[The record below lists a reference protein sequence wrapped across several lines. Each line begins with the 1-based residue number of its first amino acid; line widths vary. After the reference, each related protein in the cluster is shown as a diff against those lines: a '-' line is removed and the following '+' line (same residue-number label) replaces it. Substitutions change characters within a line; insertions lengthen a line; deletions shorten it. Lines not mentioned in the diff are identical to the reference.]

1 MPQLPQGA
9 RKLCPMNQK
18 DRFLLVRRSG
28 SVAKASSVAGL
39 VGFRPRQM
47 VAIECAHDGKAKVA
61 CSRLSLDYLNHLVH
75 KQPSAPS
82 DHVHKQAF
90 THGPGMVDFLL
101 RLAAAEARD
110 AALAKQLLLLP
121 ELKVLRE
128 FKTKIKMLQES
139 CSTDCSSSSD
149 DESCLSTS
157 SDAMADAPASSPMAT
172 PSATDRNSAAMHL
185 SLAGAKLSVK
195 AARLMRHV
203 KRPKIKRGRRASC
216 RLTKTAAPSAYH
228 PQKPRAAGKARRL
241 AAATRVVHVEQGHPM
256 APKWQPKRAG
266 GSGDLDVHVTTD
278 PLCNALSR
286 VGYRSLG
293 PIASGAFST
302 ILKAKHEESGE
313 EVAVKLFECSRS
325 TSKRDLHLRD
335 RELYALR
342 KVKGGSGSK
351 ARTDLDEART
361 DLCPFVANLLAVHA
375 TPTSTV
381 AVLELC
387 RGGSLQRHLYK
398 RRGKPREPSG
408 AVAGMSL
415 AEVTA
420 YGLQLA
426 RALAHLHARDVVH
439 RDVKPANILFY
450 GPHHL
455 KLCDFGFARYCAS
468 DASSEASRCH
478 TICGTPIH
486 MAPELTLNSTASSK
500 GYTGRPVDVWALG
513 TVLFEM
519 IHNEPAFTASSGPQ
533 LWVRIRTCAH
543 AAFRAGLPREWRELL
558 GACLAVQPTRRP
570 TAEALAAT
578 AALAGDASNM
588 ATRDLPGPASLS
600 TEPLAC

>member
-1 MPQLPQGA
+1 
-9 RKLCPMNQK
+9 
-18 DRFLLVRRSG
+18 
-28 SVAKASSVAGL
+28 
-39 VGFRPRQM
+39 M
-47 VAIECAHDGKAKVA
+47 VAFECAHDGKAKVA

-90 THGPGMVDFLL
+90 APGPEMVDFLL

-128 FKTKIKMLQES
+128 FKTKINMLQES
-139 CSTDCSSSSD
+139 CLTDCSSSSD
-149 DESCLSTS
+149 DVSCVSTS
-157 SDAMADAPASSPMAT
+157 SDAMPDAPASSPTAT
-172 PSATDRNSAAMHL
+172 PSATDRNLAAMHL
-185 SLAGAKLSVK
+185 SMAGAKLSVK

-203 KRPKIKRGRRASC
+203 KRPKIKRGRRSSC
-216 RLTKTAAPSAYH
+216 RLTKTALPSAHH

-241 AAATRVVHVEQGHPM
+241 AAAARVVRVEQGQPM

-266 GSGDLDVHVTTD
+266 GCGDLDVHVTAD

-325 TSKRDLHLRD
+325 TSKRDLHMRD

-342 KVKGGSGSK
+342 KVKGGSGSM

-361 DLCPFVANLLAVHA
+361 ELCPFVANLLAVHA

-387 RGGSLQRHLYK
+387 RGGSLQRHL
-398 RRGKPREPSG
+398 
-408 AVAGMSL
+408 
-415 AEVTA
+415 
-420 YGLQLA
+420 
-426 RALAHLHARDVVH
+426 
-439 RDVKPANILFY
+439 
-450 GPHHL
+450 
-455 KLCDFGFARYCAS
+455 
-468 DASSEASRCH
+468 
-478 TICGTPIH
+478 
-486 MAPELTLNSTASSK
+486 
-500 GYTGRPVDVWALG
+500 
-513 TVLFEM
+513 
-519 IHNEPAFTASSGPQ
+519 
-533 LWVRIRTCAH
+533 
-543 AAFRAGLPREWRELL
+543 
-558 GACLAVQPTRRP
+558 
-570 TAEALAAT
+570 
-578 AALAGDASNM
+578 
-588 ATRDLPGPASLS
+588 
-600 TEPLAC
+600 

>member
-1 MPQLPQGA
+1 
-9 RKLCPMNQK
+9 
-18 DRFLLVRRSG
+18 
-28 SVAKASSVAGL
+28 
-39 VGFRPRQM
+39 M
-47 VAIECAHDGKAKVA
+47 VAFECAHDGKAKVA

-90 THGPGMVDFLL
+90 APGPEMVDFLL

-128 FKTKIKMLQES
+128 FKTKINMLQES
-139 CSTDCSSSSD
+139 CLTDCSSSSD
-149 DESCLSTS
+149 DVSCVSTS
-157 SDAMADAPASSPMAT
+157 SDAMPDAPASSPMAT
-172 PSATDRNSAAMHL
+172 PSATDRNLAAMHL
-185 SLAGAKLSVK
+185 SMAGAKLSVK

-203 KRPKIKRGRRASC
+203 KRPKIKRGRRSSC
-216 RLTKTAAPSAYH
+216 RLTKTALPSAHH

-241 AAATRVVHVEQGHPM
+241 AAAARVVHVEQGQPM

-266 GSGDLDVHVTTD
+266 GCGDLDVHVTAD

-325 TSKRDLHLRD
+325 TSKRDLHMRD

-398 RRGKPREPSG
+398 LRGKPREPCG
-408 AVAGMSL
+408 AVAGMPL

-420 YGLQLA
+420 YGSQLA

-450 GPHHL
+450 GLHHL

-486 MAPELTLNSTASSK
+486 MAPELTRSSTASSK
-500 GYTGRPVDVWALG
+500 GYTGRPLDVWALG

-519 IHNEPAFTASSGPQ
+519 LHNEPAFTASSGPE

-558 GACLAVQPTRRP
+558 GACLTVQPTRRP

-588 ATRDLPGPASLS
+588 ATRDLPGPAFLP

>member
-1 MPQLPQGA
+1 
-9 RKLCPMNQK
+9 
-18 DRFLLVRRSG
+18 
-28 SVAKASSVAGL
+28 
-39 VGFRPRQM
+39 M

-128 FKTKIKMLQES
+128 FKTKINMLQES
-139 CSTDCSSSSD
+139 CLTDCSSSSD
-149 DESCLSTS
+149 DVSCVSTS
-157 SDAMADAPASSPMAT
+157 SDAMPDAPASSPMAT
-172 PSATDRNSAAMHL
+172 PSATDRNLAAMHL
-185 SLAGAKLSVK
+185 SMAGAKLSVK

-203 KRPKIKRGRRASC
+203 KRPKIKRGRRSSC
-216 RLTKTAAPSAYH
+216 RLTKTALPSAHH

-241 AAATRVVHVEQGHPM
+241 AAAARVVRVEQGQPM

-266 GSGDLDVHVTTD
+266 GCGDLDVHVTAD

-325 TSKRDLHLRD
+325 TSKRDLHMRD

-342 KVKGGSGSK
+342 KVKGGSGSM

-558 GACLAVQPTRRP
+558 GACLTVQPTRRP

>member
-1 MPQLPQGA
+1 
-9 RKLCPMNQK
+9 
-18 DRFLLVRRSG
+18 
-28 SVAKASSVAGL
+28 
-39 VGFRPRQM
+39 M
-47 VAIECAHDGKAKVA
+47 VAFECAHDGKAKVA

-90 THGPGMVDFLL
+90 APGPEMVDFLL

-128 FKTKIKMLQES
+128 FKTKINMLQES
-139 CSTDCSSSSD
+139 CLTDCSSSSD
-149 DESCLSTS
+149 DVSCVSTS
-157 SDAMADAPASSPMAT
+157 SDAMPDAPASSPTAT
-172 PSATDRNSAAMHL
+172 PSATDRNLAAMHL
-185 SLAGAKLSVK
+185 SMAGAKLSVK

-203 KRPKIKRGRRASC
+203 KRPKIKRGRRSSC
-216 RLTKTAAPSAYH
+216 RLTKTALPSAHH

-241 AAATRVVHVEQGHPM
+241 AAAARVVRVEQGQPM

-266 GSGDLDVHVTTD
+266 GCGDLDVHVTAD

-325 TSKRDLHLRD
+325 TSKRDLHMRD

-342 KVKGGSGSK
+342 KVKGGSGSM

-361 DLCPFVANLLAVHA
+361 ELCPFVANLLAVHA

-398 RRGKPREPSG
+398 LRGKPREPCG

-420 YGLQLA
+420 YGSQLA

-450 GPHHL
+450 GLHHL

-486 MAPELTLNSTASSK
+486 MAPELTRSSTASSK

-519 IHNEPAFTASSGPQ
+519 LHNEPAFTASSGPE

-558 GACLAVQPTRRP
+558 GACLTVQPTRRP

-578 AALAGDASNM
+578 AALAGEASTM
-588 ATRDLPGPASLS
+588 ATRDLPGPASLP

>member
-1 MPQLPQGA
+1 
-9 RKLCPMNQK
+9 
-18 DRFLLVRRSG
+18 
-28 SVAKASSVAGL
+28 
-39 VGFRPRQM
+39 M
-47 VAIECAHDGKAKVA
+47 VAFECAHDGKAKVA

-90 THGPGMVDFLL
+90 APGPEMVDFLL

-128 FKTKIKMLQES
+128 FKTKINMLQES
-139 CSTDCSSSSD
+139 CLTDCSSSSD
-149 DESCLSTS
+149 DVSCVSTS
-157 SDAMADAPASSPMAT
+157 SDAMPDAPASSPMAT
-172 PSATDRNSAAMHL
+172 PSATDRNLAAMHL
-185 SLAGAKLSVK
+185 SMAGAKLSVK

-203 KRPKIKRGRRASC
+203 KRPKIKRGRRSSC
-216 RLTKTAAPSAYH
+216 RLTKTALPSAHH

-241 AAATRVVHVEQGHPM
+241 AAAARVVHVEQGQPM

-266 GSGDLDVHVTTD
+266 GCGDLDVHVTAD

-325 TSKRDLHLRD
+325 TSKRDLHMRD

-342 KVKGGSGSK
+342 KVKGGSGSM
-351 ARTDLDEART
+351 ARTDLDEAHT

-398 RRGKPREPSG
+398 LRGKPREPCG
-408 AVAGMSL
+408 AVAGMPL

-420 YGLQLA
+420 YGSQLA

-450 GPHHL
+450 GLHHL

-486 MAPELTLNSTASSK
+486 MAPELTRSSTASSK

-519 IHNEPAFTASSGPQ
+519 LHNEPAFTASSGPE

-558 GACLAVQPTRRP
+558 GACLTVQPTRRP

-588 ATRDLPGPASLS
+588 ATRDLPGPASLP